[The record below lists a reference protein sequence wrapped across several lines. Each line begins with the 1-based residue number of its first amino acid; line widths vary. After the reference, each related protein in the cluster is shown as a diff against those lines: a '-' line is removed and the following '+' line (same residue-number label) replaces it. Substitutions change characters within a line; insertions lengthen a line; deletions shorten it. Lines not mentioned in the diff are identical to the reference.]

1 MGNIRRKLG
10 KWVGYIFM
18 GSWLL
23 AAIFNEIGVVNFS
36 YINILA
42 TVSEP
47 SPYVV
52 RGQLLMEAMDQIG
65 VCCPE
70 DAAAVWSNG
79 VMNRS
84 AALQYAVMSAMLKD
98 EYAQQLNQTASNW
111 VTGLSSPWIDNY
123 QIVKTEKISNSH
135 YMIKILFST
144 ATSAGPAEDATAI
157 LFVTLEEKFWRITD
171 LTLDKTLYPY
181 TGFIFNSL

>member
-47 SPYVV
+47 SP
-52 RGQLLMEAMDQIG
+52 
-65 VCCPE
+65 
-70 DAAAVWSNG
+70 N
-79 VMNRS
+79 
-84 AALQYAVMSAMLKD
+84 
-98 EYAQQLNQTASNW
+98 
-111 VTGLSSPWIDNY
+111 
-123 QIVKTEKISNSH
+123 
-135 YMIKILFST
+135 
-144 ATSAGPAEDATAI
+144 
-157 LFVTLEEKFWRITD
+157 
-171 LTLDKTLYPY
+171 
-181 TGFIFNSL
+181 